1 MSDISK
7 KDVKDLYS
15 TAVSMLLGFNTLAS
29 MGLVALVKLELIL
42 PKQGLNLVQNKQLIS
57 AGLMTSVVFFFLISL
72 LLSLCYS
79 DDPLQLGGS
88 IHQSRSCEDS

>member
-57 AGLMTSVVFFFLISL
+57 AGLMTSVVFFFN
-72 LLSLCYS
+72 
-79 DDPLQLGGS
+79 
-88 IHQSRSCEDS
+88 